1 VVTPTAR
8 REVVG
13 FLCESFGMSERRACR
28 AIGMNRSTMRY
39 ETRREDPADLRGRL
53 HELAQARPR
62 FGYRRLHVLL
72 RREGRV
78 VNHKRIYRLYRQE
91 GLTVRRRKR
100 KRVARGRG
108 PILLPPMRTN
118 QRWSMDFMG
127 DTLATGRT
135 FRLLNIVDDFSREC
149 VVIDAAASL
158 PGTRVV
164 RVLDELAEI
173 RGLPETI
180 VIDNGPEFTSRA
192 LDEWAYRR
200 KVRLLFITPG
210 RPIENAYVE
219 SFNGKF
225 RDECLN
231 EHWFLSLDEVRAIV
245 ESWRIDYNRDRPHS
259 SLGDLTP
266 EEFAAKNVIGG
277 STNSQQTYPGLP
289 QSLV

>member
-13 FLCESFGMSERRACR
+13 VLQESFSMSERRACR
-28 AIGMNRSTMRY
+28 TIGVSRSTLRY
-39 ETRREDPADLRGRL
+39 ETEREDPAELRTRL
-53 HELAQARPR
+53 RELAQARPR

-72 RREGRV
+72 RREGRR

-91 GLTVRRRKR
+91 GLSVRRRKR
-100 KRVARGRG
+100 KRVAGGRG
-108 PILLPPMRTN
+108 PILLPPTQIN

-149 VVIDAAASL
+149 VVIDSATSI

-164 RVLDELAEI
+164 RVLDELAEV

-200 KVRLLFITPG
+200 GVRLLFITPG
-210 RPIENAYVE
+210 RPIENAYIE

-231 EHWFLSLDEVRAIV
+231 EHWFLSLDEIRATT
-245 ESWRIDYNRDRPHS
+245 ERWRIDYNQDRPHS
-259 SLGDLTP
+259 SLGHLTP
-266 EEFAAKNVIGG
+266 EEFAARNRIQT
-277 STNSQQTYPGLP
+277 STQSQQSYPGLP
-289 QSLV
+289 

>member
-1 VVTPTAR
+1 
-8 REVVG
+8 
-13 FLCESFGMSERRACR
+13 
-28 AIGMNRSTMRY
+28 MRY
-39 ETRREDPADLRGRL
+39 ETRREDPADLRARL
-53 HELAQARPR
+53 RELAQARPR

-72 RREGRV
+72 RREGKT

-91 GLTVRRRKR
+91 GLSVRRRKR

-108 PILLPPMRTN
+108 PILLPPTRTN

-127 DTLATGRT
+127 DTLAVGRT
-135 FRLLNIVDDFSREC
+135 FRLLNVVDDFSREC
-149 VVIDAAASL
+149 LMIDAATSI

-173 RGLPETI
+173 RGLPKMI

-200 KVRLLFITPG
+200 GVRLLFITPG
-210 RPIENAYVE
+210 RPIENAYIE

-231 EHWFLSLDEVRAIV
+231 EHWFLSLDEVRATI
-245 ESWRIDYNRDRPHS
+245 ERWRIDYNQDRPHS

-266 EEFAAKNVIGG
+266 EEFAARSSIGA
-277 STNSQQTYPGLP
+277 STKSP
-289 QSLV
+289 QSYPELPESLV

>member
-1 VVTPTAR
+1 
-8 REVVG
+8 
-13 FLCESFGMSERRACR
+13 
-28 AIGMNRSTMRY
+28 MNRSTMRY
-39 ETRREDPADLRGRL
+39 ETRREDATDLRARL
-53 HELAQARPR
+53 RELAQARPR

-78 VNHKRIYRLYRQE
+78 INHKRIYRLYRQE

-108 PILLPPMRTN
+108 PILLAPMRTN

-127 DTLATGRT
+127 DTLASGRT

-149 VVIDAAASL
+149 VVIDAATSF

-164 RVLDELAEI
+164 RVLDELAEV

-231 EHWFLSLDEVRAIV
+231 EHWFLSLDEVRATV
-245 ESWRIDYNRDRPHS
+245 ENWRIDYNRGRPHS

-277 STNSQQTYPGLP
+277 STNSQQTYSGLP

>member
-1 VVTPTAR
+1 M
-8 REVVG
+8 G

-39 ETRREDPADLRGRL
+39 ETRREDPADLRARL

-78 VNHKRIYRLYRQE
+78 INHKRIYRLYRQE

-149 VVIDAAASL
+149 VVIDAATSL

-164 RVLDELAEI
+164 RVLDELAEA

-289 QSLV
+289 QSPV